1 MIKMAKSKNSH
12 TIISK
17 DFVVPN
23 EITELVNSLEF
34 LDFVKSIDEIVDD
47 GMTFSELLSSKT
59 ILGKALELI
68 EKYHLE
74 EESER

>member
-1 MIKMAKSKNSH
+1 MIKMAKNKSSQQ
-12 TIISK
+12 IIGK
-17 DFVVPN
+17 DFVIPN

-68 EKYHLE
+68 ERFQLE
-74 EESER
+74 EESEK